1 MVRWAAY
8 GGMLAAVVSA
18 LGIVLS
24 SLRHRMFG
32 SALLALAGVLIG
44 LLTAAIPWSWMQAA
58 KKVPAIHDITTDTVN
73 PPQFQ
78 AILLLRKNAL
88 NPVEYGGPEIAAQ
101 QLKAYPD
108 VKTLVLNA
116 PVATA
121 FQKALENARGMGW
134 NIVAENETAGRIEA
148 VDRTF
153 WFGFEDDIVIRIMP
167 QGPLSRVDIRS
178 VSRVGKS
185 DIGTN
190 AKRIRK
196 FLDRMKRETPLEASS
211 EKPNVGY

>member
-1 MVRWAAY
+1 
-8 GGMLAAVVSA
+8 
-18 LGIVLS
+18 
-24 SLRHRMFG
+24 
-32 SALLALAGVLIG
+32 VLIG

-196 FLDRMKRETPLEASS
+196 FLYLMKRETLSEASS